1 MFTHD
6 PRLQKAFT
14 DQELPV
20 TVFQVT
26 RGEGSRVKVACVD
39 DPVAQAIGDA
49 RAIAATPGLPS
60 ETYSHVLPGLCR
72 IALENAF
79 LEAAWI
85 RHHRT
90 GGSEHDLQAAIDSAE
105 RFQEVAAFALF
116 GDVSRSS
123 DVKEE
128 VRRRYGSPA
137 CSLIQQCQKGA
148 HSDGASIPDPH
159 RFVTDVENLAQKIR
173 KPEVTA

>member
-1 MFTHD
+1 M
-6 PRLQKAFT
+6 
-14 DQELPV
+14 
-20 TVFQVT
+20 
-26 RGEGSRVKVACVD
+26 KVACID

-49 RAIAATPGLPS
+49 RAIAATRGLPS
-60 ETYSHVLPGLCR
+60 GTYSHVLPGLCR

-90 GGSEHDLQAAIDSAE
+90 GGSEHDLQVAIDSAE

-148 HSDGASIPDPH
+148 HSHGASISDPH
-159 RFVTDVENLAQKIR
+159 RFVTEVENLAQKIR

>member
-1 MFTHD
+1 M
-6 PRLQKAFT
+6 
-14 DQELPV
+14 
-20 TVFQVT
+20 
-26 RGEGSRVKVACVD
+26 
-39 DPVAQAIGDA
+39 
-49 RAIAATPGLPS
+49 
-60 ETYSHVLPGLCR
+60 LPGLCR

-90 GGSEHDLQAAIDSAE
+90 GGSEHDLQAAIDGAE

-116 GDVSRSS
+116 GDVERGS
-123 DVKEE
+123 DVREE
-128 VRRRYGSPA
+128 VRRRYGSQA

-148 HSDGASIPDPH
+148 HPDGASIPDPR
-159 RFVTDVENLAQKIR
+159 RFVRDVENLAQKIR